1 MAGFFR
7 LQIALA
13 IISLL
18 IPTVGW
24 AVVLLDAG
32 DPLLMSN
39 IASAGL
45 VGCWALMMLLPFV
58 FAGSASKNA
67 VYTATIIFWGVI
79 TTVFPIIWDFTW
91 ALMHKVVNGATA
103 EDKWLWYWWTYSV
116 ADTRFLR
123 SDPLMIIVE
132 YWSGI
137 MGFAEGY
144 ALYKFLQGDV
154 KKSFQISVVVGC
166 MQFYACTA
174 FFGTEVLVGFENI
187 LPDFFSFY
195 VKFWGLNGFWTVMPF
210 LSGYCYWKVLQDP
223 DYQVK
228 QVVNVDLLGKSSS

>member
-1 MAGFFR
+1 MALFFR

-13 IISLL
+13 IVSLL
-18 IPTVGW
+18 LPTIGW
-24 AVVLLDAG
+24 ALVLLDLG

-39 IASAGL
+39 IASGGL
-45 VGCWALMMLLPFV
+45 VGCWFLMMLLPFA
-58 FAGSASKNA
+58 FPCGAPKQA

-91 ALMHKVVNGATA
+91 ALMNGVINGATA

-137 MGFAEGY
+137 MGFIEGY
-144 ALYKFLQGDV
+144 ALYRFLQGDV
-154 KKSFQISVVVGC
+154 RKAFNISLTVGC

-174 FFGTEVLVGFENI
+174 FFGTEALVGFENI
-187 LPDFFSFY
+187 RPDFFSFY
-195 VKFWGLNGFWTVMPF
+195 VKFWGLNGFWMIMPL
-210 LSGYCYWKVLQDP
+210 LSTYCYLKVLADP
-223 DYQVK
+223 SYDVK
-228 QVVNVDLLGKSSS
+228 AVINQYLKKPS